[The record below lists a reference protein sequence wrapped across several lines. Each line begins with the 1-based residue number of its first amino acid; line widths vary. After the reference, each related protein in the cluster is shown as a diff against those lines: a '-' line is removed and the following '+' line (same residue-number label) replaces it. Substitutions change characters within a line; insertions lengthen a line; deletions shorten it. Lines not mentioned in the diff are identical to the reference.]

1 MPYSVVSQNGD
12 AYEGVSISDRKQGTT
27 TIISCF
33 IYVSLNIRS
42 RMFTDKIPTVM
53 SCSTCSIASSFT
65 PCFSG
70 VRVSYSL
77 VFFVMFCRSLFDL
90 FLLASVLSVLCVMFC
105 RSLFVLCLLAI
116 VLSVLLYNVLQI
128 IVCSLSFDH
137 CIVCPSV

>member
-33 IYVSLNIRS
+33 IYISLNIRS

-90 FLLASVLSVLCVMFC
+90 FLLASVLSVLLCN
-105 RSLFVLCLLAI
+105 VLYIIVFPQTLAI
-116 VLSVLLYNVLQI
+116 ILSILRFTASDYHFSIFKLFSI
-128 IVCSLSFDH
+128 SPRH
-137 CIVCPSV
+137 R